1 MSTGPGE
8 DSTDGPRPDDSERSA
23 LSGHTH
29 LPGHVRRVPPQV
41 ATAATAHPRHRPSGP
56 SRAEIERAAAD
67 QRRRRR
73 RWWALG
79 TVLVLL
85 AVAVIGVTLLRGP
98 LARELPWADPQGA
111 NPFEDG
117 TFYVWPD
124 SQASAAADA
133 AEQSGRTTDAARLER
148 ISEVPTAVW
157 LTPEALPRGQVGTFA
172 RDIAV
177 TAAEAGQ
184 VAVFVVYGV
193 TDRDCT
199 GVESAGGLPPDE
211 YAAWVGEIAA
221 ALGAADTA
229 AIAIVEP
236 DGLSA
241 TFECGNTEERVG
253 LLAGA
258 IGSLVDADVPTYVD
272 AGHSDW
278 RGVDEMAALLRDVGV
293 DRVRGFSTNV
303 AGYQSDEDERAY
315 ADDLSAA
322 LDGAHY
328 VVDTGRNGAPSTSEW
343 CNPPARLLGDE
354 SAVVDDGSAQDAR
367 FWIKPPGESDGQCNG
382 GPQAG
387 SFWPERALAMAS
399 ASGW

>member
-1 MSTGPGE
+1 MSTGPGP
-8 DSTDGPRPDDSERSA
+8 DGADDRPN
-23 LSGHTH
+23 LSGHRY
-29 LPGHVRRVPPQV
+29 LPGHVRRVEPQV
-41 ATAATAHPRHRPSGP
+41 VAGVVGGTTGGARQRPTAP
-56 SRAEIERAAAD
+56 SRAEVERAAAE

-73 RWWALG
+73 RWWALS

-85 AVAVIGVTLLRGP
+85 AVAVIGFTLLRGP
-98 LARELPWADPQGA
+98 LARELPWADPQA
-111 NPFEDG
+111 SNPFED
-117 TFYVWPD
+117 TSFYVWPE
-124 SQASAAADA
+124 SQAAAAA
-133 AEQSGRTTDAARLER
+133 TTAEQAGRTTDADRLDR
-148 ISEVPTAVW
+148 IADVPTAIW
-157 LTPEALPRGQVGTFA
+157 LTPEALPRGTVGTFA
-172 RDIAV
+172 RGVAV
-177 TAAEAGQ
+177 TAAEADQ

-199 GVESAGGLPPDE
+199 GEESAGGLPPDE

-229 AIAIVEP
+229 AVAVVEP

-258 IGSLVDADVPTYVD
+258 VGSLVDADVPTYVD

-293 DRVRGFSTNV
+293 DRVRGFTTNV
-303 AGYQSDEDERAY
+303 AGYQADEDERAY
-315 ADDLSAA
+315 AEQLSAA

-354 SAVVDDGSAQDAR
+354 SAVVDDGSHQDAR

-387 SFWPERALAMAS
+387 SFWPDRALSMAA